1 MSTLATLPPRG
12 AVFDFTIS
20 ARKLT
25 SEYLQGFQA
34 GIAWMESSAPIAE
47 VEAVADFYEHTRAGQ
62 SHEEATHYQ
71 DADRFLHLLASMH
84 AQGHGRRFVI
94 EIGSEVRTEFIRDY
108 GQQFL
113 TWDLP
118 GRVFTMTAL
127 DSFDD
132 GLATAV
138 WQASRG

>member
-1 MSTLATLPPRG
+1 MTTITTLPARG
-12 AVFDFTIS
+12 QVFDYTTT

-25 SEYLQGFQA
+25 REYLAGFQA
-34 GIAWMESSAPIAE
+34 GITWMESGAPLTE
-47 VEAVADFYEHTRAGQ
+47 VNAVADFYEQTRPGQ
-62 SHEEATHYQ
+62 SHEEATHYE
-71 DADRFLHLLASMH
+71 DADAFLSLLACMH
-84 AQGHGRRFVI
+84 LQGHGHRFVI
-94 EIGSEVRTEFIRDY
+94 EVGSEVRTEFIRNY
-108 GQQFL
+108 GPQFL

-132 GLATAV
+132 GLAAAV